1 MSSFDERGRGI
12 NWHPTAAA
20 AGVACELCDTP
31 ISKTPEG
38 KLYEYNG
45 GIYCR
50 TCLLADVFK
59 YKGVGYCENCT
70 GGTDARSKYF
80 VKTAVYPVGGREL
93 CEACTLE
100 TITRVIDENDPQD

>member
-31 ISKTPEG
+31 INKTPEG
-38 KLYEYNG
+38 KMYEYNG

-59 YKGVGYCENCT
+59 YKGVGYCEQC
-70 GGTDARSKYF
+70 TDASYRGLF
-80 VKTAVYPVGGREL
+80 VQTAVYPVGGRDL
-93 CEACTLE
+93 CATCALAS
-100 TITRVIDENDPQD
+100 ITRVIDENDPQD